1 MTKRN
6 FSSINIIITDFIAIT
21 IMIIVTINPIFIS
34 SLKVTA
40 VVLELIPLAVV
51 RVVVV
56 PIFVLLNGDEPQ
68 ILIT

>member
-1 MTKRN
+1 MIKRN
-6 FSSINIIITDFIAIT
+6 FSSINIIITDFITIT
-21 IMIIVTINPIFIS
+21 AMIIIAINPIFIF

-40 VVLELIPLAVV
+40 VVLKLIPLAVV

-56 PIFVLLNGDEPQ
+56 PIFALLNGDEPQ

>member
-1 MTKRN
+1 MIKRN
-6 FSSINIIITDFIAIT
+6 FSSINIIITDFITIT
-21 IMIIVTINPIFIS
+21 AMIIIAINPIFIF
-34 SLKVTA
+34 SLKVTV
-40 VVLELIPLAVV
+40 VVLKLIPLAVV

>member
-1 MTKRN
+1 
-6 FSSINIIITDFIAIT
+6 
-21 IMIIVTINPIFIS
+21 MIIVTINPIFIS

>member
-6 FSSINIIITDFIAIT
+6 FSSINIIITDFITIT
-21 IMIIVTINPIFIS
+21 AMIIIAINPIFIF

-40 VVLELIPLAVV
+40 VVLKLIPLAVV